1 MTSLPRRNPD
11 LRRKLIIQQAEK
23 LLKDEG
29 LEELGIDPK
38 ALADRHDR
46 AALQGRLRRHDRRR
60 RRCSVRNLLLHSPRH
75 SLAGSD
81 MSIFPRRLIHLAELT
96 LADARE
102 AKLKIVTAES
112 CTGGLIA
119 ALLTDIAGS
128 SDVVERG
135 FVVYSNEAKR
145 DMLDVPGDLIADF
158 GAVSEPVARAM
169 AEGALKNSRGHIAV
183 SVTGIAGPGGGTPMK
198 PVGLVHFGAARSGR
212 SILHEMQ
219 LFGDIGRDEI
229 RMKSV
234 ETALNLVRRMM

>member
-1 MTSLPRRNPD
+1 
-11 LRRKLIIQQAEK
+11 
-23 LLKDEG
+23 
-29 LEELGIDPK
+29 
-38 ALADRHDR
+38 
-46 AALQGRLRRHDRRR
+46 
-60 RRCSVRNLLLHSPRH
+60 
-75 SLAGSD
+75 
-81 MSIFPRRLIHLAELT
+81 MSIFPRRLVHLAELT

-229 RMKSV
+229 RMKSA